1 MGGGHE
7 WHPGSPCRRRG
18 LGVVCG
24 RPAPF
29 RGLSPPEARRILTLG
44 HKSAQVNY
52 SVLLND

>member
-1 MGGGHE
+1 MAPWEPLQKAGPRSG
-7 WHPGSPCRRRG
+7 
-18 LGVVCG
+18 VCG